1 MFKQGLGDY
10 WIVTGTHITNLNLEQ
25 KTGEG
30 QIENN
35 QKSPWVLREKKTK
48 TLTILRCG
56 LKLPNDC
63 LEMLGS

>member
-10 WIVTGTHITNLNLEQ
+10 WIVTGTQITNLNSEQ

-35 QKSPWVLREKKTK
+35 QKSPWVLEKEKKRK
-48 TLTILRCG
+48 H
-56 LKLPNDC
+56 
-63 LEMLGS
+63 